1 MRRIRSSLA
10 AVLVCSAC
18 GGLHAQELDSP
29 LVAASLLEA
38 LRDGELLLE
47 LRPRYTWVD
56 QDERPEEAR
65 WGSLRTRL
73 GWKTLEYRG
82 FSAVIEGI
90 SIARFAESGAI
101 DYDDTPGVGP
111 GSVVALYG
119 AGYYPLV
126 ADEPTTDF
134 NRLYLDYVGVPHT
147 LIRAGRQLVRIDNQ
161 RFVGDYDFAQ
171 LPQAFDGL
179 LVENASLSQV
189 RLTAGYFAQVRNTF
203 AERTDTDTVVLN
215 ARYEPW
221 PLLKVAGY
229 AYLQDQPYTGS
240 ATGFADSSN
249 QILGGRLWGG
259 WKATGA
265 LELLY
270 SAEFAEQRD
279 YADGDPR
286 IDAPYRRVGAGVT
299 AGVAAKRGYLKIE
312 RELLGSNEGLY
323 GFQTPL
329 GSTQLFTG
337 RADIFATTP
346 ARGLEDR
353 RAQIGVQVSKATL
366 HLEYHRFRADF
377 REWDLGTEWDFG
389 FAWAFTPRLS
399 AGVEYA
405 DYHAGDPRAA
415 LADTRKVWL
424 TIGYRH

>member
-1 MRRIRSSLA
+1 MGPIGRSLS

-18 GGLHAQELDSP
+18 STAHAQDLESP
-29 LVAASLLEA
+29 LVAASPLEA

-56 QDERPEEAR
+56 QEGRPDEAR

-90 SIARFAESGAI
+90 NVARFADSGYI
-101 DYDDTPGVGP
+101 DYRDTPGYSAGTVP
-111 GSVVALYG
+111 SPYG

-126 ADEPTTDF
+126 ADPKTTDF
-134 NRLYLDYVGVPHT
+134 NRLYLDYTGLPHT
-147 LIRAGRQLVRIDNQ
+147 LVRFGRQLVRIDNQ
-161 RFVGDYDFAQ
+161 RFIGDYDFAQ
-171 LPQAFDGL
+171 LPQAFNGL
-179 LVENASLSQV
+179 LVENASVSQV
-189 RLTAGYFAQVRNTF
+189 RVTAGYFARVRNAF
-203 AERTDTDTVVLN
+203 AAQADTDTVVLN
-215 ARYEPW
+215 ARYEPS

-229 AYLQDQPYTGS
+229 AYLQDQPDTGS
-240 ATGFADSSN
+240 VTGFADNSN
-249 QILGGRLWGG
+249 RILGGRIWGG
-259 WKATGA
+259 WKVSDA

-279 YADGDPR
+279 YADGDAR
-286 IDAPYRRVGAGVT
+286 IDAPYRRVGG
-299 AGVAAKRGYLKIE
+299 GLAAKRGYLRVDWE
-312 RELLGSNEGLY
+312 QLGSNEGQY

-346 ARGLEDR
+346 ARGLEDLR
-353 RAQIGVQVSKATL
+353 TQIGVGISKATL

-377 REWDLGTEWDFG
+377 RDWDLGSEWDFG
-389 FAWAFTPRLS
+389 VAWAFNARLS

-405 DYHAGDPRAA
+405 DYRAGDPRAA

>member
-1 MRRIRSSLA
+1 MRRIRSSLT
-10 AVLVCSAC
+10 AVLVWSAC
-18 GGLHAQELDSP
+18 GALHAQELDSP

-38 LRDGELLLE
+38 LREGELLLE

-56 QDERPEEAR
+56 QDGRPDEAR

-90 SIARFAESGAI
+90 NVARFAESGAI

-111 GSVVALYG
+111 GSAAALYG

-126 ADEPTTDF
+126 ADEQTTDF

-161 RFVGDYDFAQ
+161 RFIGDYDFAQ
-171 LPQAFDGL
+171 LPQALDGL
-179 LVENASLSQV
+179 LVENASLSQL
-189 RLTAGYFAQVRNTF
+189 RLTAGYFARVRNAF

-215 ARYEPW
+215 ARYEPS
-221 PLLKVAGY
+221 PLIKVAGY

-259 WKATGA
+259 WKVTEA

-270 SAEFAEQRD
+270 SAELAEQRD
-279 YADGDPR
+279 YADGDAR
-286 IDAPYRRVGAGVT
+286 IDAPYRRVGAGMAT
-299 AGVAAKRGYLKIE
+299 KRGYLKVE
-312 RELLGSNEGLY
+312 RELLGSNDGQY

-366 HLEYHRFRADF
+366 HLEYHRFRSDF

-389 FAWAFTPRLS
+389 LAWAFTARLS
-399 AGVEYA
+399 TGVEYA

-424 TIGYRH
+424 TIGYRL

>member
-1 MRRIRSSLA
+1 MRRSRSSLVA
-10 AVLVCSAC
+10 ALLCSAC
-18 GGLHAQELDSP
+18 GVLHAQELDSP

-38 LRDGELLLE
+38 LRDGELLFE

-56 QDERPEEAR
+56 QDGRPEEAH

-90 SIARFAESGAI
+90 NVARFGESGAI

-111 GSVVALYG
+111 GSAVALYG

-134 NRLYLDYVGVPHT
+134 NRLYLDYVGVPQT

-171 LPQAFDGL
+171 LPQAFDGV
-179 LVENASLSQV
+179 LVDNASLSQV
-189 RLTAGYFAQVRNTF
+189 RLIAGYFARVRNAF
-203 AERTDTDTVVLN
+203 AERTNTDTVIVN

-221 PLLKVAGY
+221 PLIKVAGY

-249 QILGGRLWGG
+249 QVLGGRLWGG
-259 WKATGA
+259 WSVTDA

-270 SAEFAEQRD
+270 SAELAEQRD

-286 IDAPYRRVGAGVT
+286 IDAPYRRLGLGAAAAL
-299 AGVAAKRGYLKIE
+299 AGARGYLRVD

-353 RAQIGVQVSKATL
+353 RAQVGIEVSHATL
-366 HLEYHRFRADF
+366 HLEYHRFRSDF

-389 FAWAFTPRLS
+389 FAWAFTSRLS

-405 DYHAGDPRAA
+405 DYRAGDPRAA

-424 TIGYRH
+424 TIGYRR